1 MLDVERAQGQG
12 DSGRQRGVGLT
23 LPWSGGFTIRAQIG
37 KRVRD
42 LRITVPITQEELAAK
57 TGISV
62 SFLSMIERGE
72 RRPTLKTLVVIS
84 EAMGVTLSQFFSEVK
99 VPQENIGQTGPLL
112 ATRLEDLRLSQDQVE
127 ILIVVARAMFER
139 HGTNQPRLS
148 SQVADRD

>member
-1 MLDVERAQGQG
+1 M
-12 DSGRQRGVGLT
+12 T
-23 LPWSGGFTIRAQIG
+23 LPGNEASALHCRYGGSTIRDQIG

-42 LRITVPITQEELAAK
+42 LRNTLSFTQEELATK